1 MQLLGKLN
9 KGFRFLLCVIDIF
22 SKYAGDVILEQKN
35 ILQLLVLLKK
45 YATNCKPSKIWE
57 DKGSEFLID

>member
-9 KGFRFLLCVIDIF
+9 KGFRFLLCVIDTF
-22 SKYAGDVILEQKN
+22 SKYAGDVILKQKN
-35 ILQLLVLLKK
+35 ILQLLVLFKK